1 MFAWW
6 ILDFNFQPQLSHARF
21 SFIKS
26 CSIIVYYGFTKSH
39 TCSSTHHIQ
48 ELGWTNQATG
58 FKWKEC
64 DERRL
69 NQSNLGFLHPCIVF
83 GGIKNSISNS
93 FKEVR
98 RKSHCKCQGTDL
110 CCQQLCLCEPA
121 TCHVGDVWSHPCT
134 LMLPLRIHYSSC
146 CTQTCSSHVLQRL
159 RNFFWCTARR
169 KVTRVLN
176 VTTSGVLQIAVN
188 SNI

>member
-1 MFAWW
+1 LLKYTSNTRIWLNKSSYRLQMKKVWW
-6 ILDFNFQPQLSHARF
+6 EEAKPV
-21 SFIKS
+21 KS
-26 CSIIVYYGFTKSH
+26 RVSPLLYC
-39 TCSSTHHIQ
+39 
-48 ELGWTNQATG
+48 
-58 FKWKEC
+58 
-64 DERRL
+64 
-69 NQSNLGFLHPCIVF
+69 F
-83 GGIKNSISNS
+83 GGIKNSVSNS
-93 FKEVR
+93 FKEFR

-159 RNFFWCTARR
+159 RNSFWCTARR

-176 VTTSGVLQIAVN
+176 VNTSGVLQIAKFCKLL
-188 SNI
+188 STQTSS